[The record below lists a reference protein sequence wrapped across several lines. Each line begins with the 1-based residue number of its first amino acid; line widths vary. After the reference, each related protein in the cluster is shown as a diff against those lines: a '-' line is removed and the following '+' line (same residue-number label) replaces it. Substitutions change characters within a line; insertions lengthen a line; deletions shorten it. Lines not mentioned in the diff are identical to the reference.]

1 MLSSPTISP
10 SANITIV
17 RLRNAA
23 WKSGLL
29 CLIALMLLARTV
41 AYNYDFALSLK
52 DNARNYNPFHK
63 PIHSLPI
70 TTKKPRAMSG
80 ITLPMAQSQ
89 ADICQ
94 NTPLVKTFSSL
105 HDATIQSESTA
116 PTHLLNEQS
125 AYLLLSQAEP
135 PNLCVLHATFR
146 I

>member
-1 MLSSPTISP
+1 MLPSPTISP

-23 WKSGLL
+23 WKSALL
-29 CLIALMLLARTV
+29 CLIALMLLVRTV

-63 PIHSLPI
+63 PIHSQPI
-70 TTKKPRAMSG
+70 TTKKPRAMSS

-105 HDATIQSESTA
+105 HDVTIQAGSA
-116 PTHLLNEQS
+116 PSHSLNEQS